1 MPSHPSC
8 RPTPAAAG
16 SASSVPAT
24 TCGFPWAAAL
34 AGLLL
39 NSHLDVVPPSR
50 NHPFAPFDPVI
61 LDGCVYGRGAVDAKA
76 SVAAMVTAVLEL
88 AGEGYG
94 PAGGSVIVALTA
106 CEEAYPEHN
115 GLRHLRPK
123 LPEIHA
129 ALVGEP
135 TDMLPVVA
143 QKGLL
148 VLRAT
153 AHGRSAHAARA
164 ERGDNAILKAMHDIR
179 QLEALV
185 FEREHGVL
193 GTPSLAVTT
202 VRGGTARNVIP
213 DSCTIEIDIRTTP
226 AYTHDEIVAMVK
238 GRLQSTVEV
247 HSERIIPLSTDADED
262 IVRACLSAIPGA
274 IPQGS
279 PTASDWLYLADVPA
293 VKIGPGSSELSH
305 TAREQC
311 LPGRAPGR
319 CRRVQAHH
327 PGIFRDSCRITA
339 PQCHAEDARIWWCL
353 SPCRSTNRSLRRSGC
368 CRSAD

>member
-1 MPSHPSC
+1 MSAVVELLQDLVRIPSPSLEED
-8 RPTPAAAG
+8 AVASFLQAYAG
-16 SASSVPAT
+16 GHGLHLERDGNNVWASVGSGPRR
-24 TCGFPWAAAL
+24 
-34 AGLLL
+34 LLL

-76 SVAAMVTAVLEL
+76 SVAAMTSAVLEL
-88 AGEGYG
+88 AGEGFR
-94 PAGGSVIVALTA
+94 PAGGSVLLALTA
-106 CEEAYPEHN
+106 CEESYPEHN
-115 GLRHLRPK
+115 GLRHLRPR

-164 ERGDNAILKAMHDIR
+164 ERGENAILKAMHDIR
-179 QLEALV
+179 QLDALV
-185 FEREHGVL
+185 FEREHPVL
-193 GTPSLAVTT
+193 GLPSLAVTT
-202 VRGGTARNVIP
+202 IHGGTARNVIP
-213 DSCTIEIDIRTTP
+213 DSCSIEIDIRTTP
-226 AYTHDEIVAMVK
+226 AYTHDETVAIVK

-262 IVRACLSAIPGA
+262 IVCACLSAIPGA
-274 IPQGS
+274 VPQGS
-279 PTASDWLYLADVPA
+279 PTASDWLYLADVPT

-305 TAREQC
+305 TAGE
-311 LPGRAPGR
+311 
-319 CRRVQAHH
+319 RVAVAA
-327 PGIFRDSCRITA
+327 I
-339 PQCHAEDARIWWCL
+339 EDAVAAYKRII
-353 SPCRSTNRSLRRSGC
+353 RAYFRM
-368 CRSAD
+368 SAG

>member
-1 MPSHPSC
+1 MSAVVELLRALVRIPSPSLEEDAIASYLQAYASGHGLQFE
-8 RPTPAAAG
+8 RDGNNVWSSLG
-16 SASSVPAT
+16 SGSRR
-24 TCGFPWAAAL
+24 
-34 AGLLL
+34 LLL

-61 LDGCVYGRGAVDAKA
+61 LNGCIYGRGAVDAKA
-76 SVAAMVTAVLEL
+76 SVAAMTTSVLEL
-88 AGEGYG
+88 AGEGYR
-94 PAGGSVIVALTA
+94 PAGGSVLVALTA

-115 GLRHLRPK
+115 GLRYLRSR

-164 ERGDNAILKAMHDIR
+164 EQGENAILKAMHDIR
-179 QLEALV
+179 QLDELV
-185 FEREHGVL
+185 FGREHPVL

-226 AYTHDEIVAMVK
+226 AYTHEEIVAMVK

-262 IVRACLSAIPGA
+262 IVQACLNAIPGA
-274 IPQGS
+274 TPQGS
-279 PTASDWLYLADVPA
+279 PTASDWLHLADVPA

-305 TAREQC
+305 TAREHVSLAALQDAVATYKRII
-311 LPGRAPGR
+311 RAY
-319 CRRVQAHH
+319 
-327 PGIFRDSCRITA
+327 F
-339 PQCHAEDARIWWCL
+339 
-353 SPCRSTNRSLRRSGC
+353 NSG
-368 CRSAD
+368 